1 MRKPLHYGGSLAEL
15 RTEKVEALKAAAE
28 IFSEKLHL
36 TLAADEYYF
45 MAEMI

>member
-1 MRKPLHYGGSLAEL
+1 MRKPLHYGGNPSEL
-15 RTEKVEALKAAAE
+15 RTEKVEALKKAAE
-28 IFSEKLHL
+28 VFSEKLHL